1 MIDFS
6 LYLKPFLVALAIS
19 LGLVILAIKTF
30 GKILAA
36 KQKRDEDRHV
46 HDKTKSVCRVGGVA
60 IIIAFVSA
68 ILLDDNLVITRNM
81 WGFISGG
88 ILILAVGLVDDF
100 KDLSWKIQL
109 FFQTCI
115 VSLIFIFG
123 ARITY
128 ITNPFGEA
136 IQFDTS
142 GKIFL
147 GIIIGVVWSLVLM
160 NSMNWLDGIDGLSG
174 GVALIGAVTI
184 FLLSLKPEV
193 NQPPVGIISMALAGS
208 LLGFLLMNFYP
219 AKIMAGTSG
228 AFFMGFI
235 LAGLSVFAGTKIA
248 TTLLVLSIPIIDFFW
263 VIGRRIRLGKSIF
276 EPDREHLHHRLLEIG
291 WSQRKIS
298 LFFYAITILI
308 AIAALNIG
316 AVGKAAMIVLI
327 VTLAI
332 SLFRIINDYKLMLS
346 EK

>member
-1 MIDFS
+1 MIDVD
-6 LYLKPFLVALAIS
+6 LYLKPFLLALAIS

-30 GKILAA
+30 GKRLAK

-46 HDKTKSVCRVGGVA
+46 HDKTKTVCRMGGVA
-60 IIIAFVSA
+60 IIIAFIAS
-68 ILLDDNLVITRNM
+68 IFLDENLVITRAM
-81 WGFISGG
+81 WGFVFGG
-88 ILILAVGLVDDF
+88 ALILIIGIIDDF
-100 KDLSWKIQL
+100 KDLNWKIQL

-123 ARITY
+123 ARISY

-147 GIIIGVVWSLVLM
+147 GIIIGVVWSLILM
-160 NSMNWLDGIDGLSG
+160 NAMNWLDGIDGLSG
-174 GVALIGAVTI
+174 GVALIGALTI
-184 FLLSLKPEV
+184 FILSLKPEV

-208 LLGFLLMNFYP
+208 ILGFLLLNFYP

-248 TTLLVLSIPIIDFFW
+248 TTLLVLSVPIIDFFW

-276 EPDREHLHHRLLEIG
+276 EPDREHLHHRLMEIG

-298 LFFYAITILI
+298 IFFYIITILI
-308 AIAALNIG
+308 ALAALSIG
-316 AVGKAAMIVLI
+316 AVGKVAMIVLI
-327 VTLAI
+327 VVLAI
-332 SLFRIINDYKLMLS
+332 SMFRIINDYKLMINA
-346 EK
+346 K